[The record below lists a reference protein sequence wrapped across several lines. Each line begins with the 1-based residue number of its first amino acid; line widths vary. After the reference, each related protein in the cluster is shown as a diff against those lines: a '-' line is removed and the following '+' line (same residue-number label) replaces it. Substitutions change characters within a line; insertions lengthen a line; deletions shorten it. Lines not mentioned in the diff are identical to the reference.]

1 MDGRGYS
8 YGYNSEIAP
17 DGDEWEIRGQE
28 FMAASNGCNEVNVA
42 SYFSH
47 VNGQGDVR
55 PTCQG
60 PSGTSC
66 PGEALNAMI
75 RDGSLEP

>member
-1 MDGRGYS
+1 VDGRGYS

-28 FMAASNGCNEVNVA
+28 FMAASNGCK
-42 SYFSH
+42 
-47 VNGQGDVR
+47 GDVR